1 MKKYI
6 KGTLRSEGRILTV
19 VLLIVG
25 SIFSLSSLSSSFVFL
40 ISDAQTNSTSA
51 STAAASSQA
60 TKPEVTI
67 TYPDA
72 NQTLP
77 TGTLA
82 MFGTSSDNA
91 TARCLVSALL
101 NDERPYQ
108 NVTATGPASGDDYSK
123 WTFTFDPYYTLV
135 KPGSNEIVAKIVCQ
149 NDGGTNSTAFNK
161 MNVTGAEPE
170 EVGQ

>member
-6 KGTLRSEGRILTV
+6 KGTMRSEGRILTV

-40 ISDAQTNSTSA
+40 ISDAQTNST
-51 STAAASSQA
+51 TASSA
-60 TKPEVTI
+60 KPEVTI

-108 NVTATGPASGDDYSK
+108 NVTATGPASKDDYSK

-135 KPGSNEIVAKIVCQ
+135 KPGSNELVARIMCQ
-149 NDGGTNSTAFNK
+149 YDGGTNSTAFNK
-161 MNVTGAEPE
+161 MNVTGAAPE

>member
-40 ISDAQTNSTSA
+40 ISDAQTNSTTA
-51 STAAASSQA
+51 SSAAAPSVA
-60 TKPEVTI
+60 KPEVTI

-149 NDGGTNSTAFNK
+149 HDGGTNSTAFNK

-170 EVGQ
+170 DVGQ

>member
-1 MKKYI
+1 MKKFI
-6 KGTLRSEGRILTV
+6 KGTMRSEGQILTV

-25 SIFSLSSLSSSFVFL
+25 SIFSLSSMSSSFVFL

-51 STAAASSQA
+51 SSAAAPTLSR
-60 TKPEVTI
+60 PEVTI

-108 NVTATGPASGDDYSK
+108 NVTATGPASKDDYSK

-135 KPGSNEIVAKIVCQ
+135 KPGSNEVVARIMCQ
-149 NDGGTNSTAFNK
+149 YDGGSNSTAFNK
-161 MNVTGAEPE
+161 MNVTGVAPE

>member
-1 MKKYI
+1 MKKHI

-25 SIFSLSSLSSSFVFL
+25 SIFSLSSMSSSFVFL
-40 ISDAQTNSTSA
+40 VSDAQTNSTSA
-51 STAAASSQA
+51 AAPSPSA
-60 TKPEVTI
+60 KPEVAI

-135 KPGSNEIVAKIVCQ
+135 KPGSNEIVAKIVCEH
-149 NDGGTNSTAFNK
+149 DGGTNSTAFNK

>member
-1 MKKYI
+1 MKKHI
-6 KGTLRSEGRILTV
+6 KGTFRSEGRILTV
-19 VLLIVG
+19 VLLTLG

-40 ISDAQTNSTSA
+40 VSDAQTNSTS
-51 STAAASSQA
+51 SAAASSPSA
-60 TKPEVTI
+60 KPEVTI

-135 KPGSNEIVAKIVCQ
+135 KPGSNEIVAKIVCEH
-149 NDGGTNSTAFNK
+149 DGGTNSTAFNK

>member
-6 KGTLRSEGRILTV
+6 KGTMRSEGRILTV

-40 ISDAQTNSTSA
+40 ISDAQTNST
-51 STAAASSQA
+51 TASSA
-60 TKPEVTI
+60 KPEVTI

-108 NVTATGPASGDDYSK
+108 NVTATGPASKDDYSK

-135 KPGSNEIVAKIVCQ
+135 KPGSNELVARIVCQ
-149 NDGGTNSTAFNK
+149 YDGGTNSTAFNK
-161 MNVTGAEPE
+161 MNVTGAAPE

>member
-1 MKKYI
+1 MKKYT

-51 STAAASSQA
+51 SPAAASSA
-60 TKPEVTI
+60 KPEVTI

-108 NVTATGPASGDDYSK
+108 NVTATGPASKDDYSK

-135 KPGSNEIVAKIVCQ
+135 KPGQNEIVAKIVCL
-149 NDGGTNSTAFNK
+149 NDGDSNSTAFNK
-161 MNVTGAEPE
+161 MNVTGAAPE

>member
-1 MKKYI
+1 MKKYT

-51 STAAASSQA
+51 SPAAASSA
-60 TKPEVTI
+60 KPEVTI

-72 NQTLP
+72 NQTIP

-91 TARCLVSALL
+91 TGRCLVSALL

-108 NVTATGPASGDDYSK
+108 NVTATGPASKDDYSK

-135 KPGSNEIVAKIVCQ
+135 KPGQNEIVAKIVCL
-149 NDGGTNSTAFNK
+149 NDGDSNSTAFNK
-161 MNVTGAEPE
+161 MNVTGAAPE

>member
-25 SIFSLSSLSSSFVFL
+25 SIFSLSSLSSSVFL

-51 STAAASSQA
+51 SPAAAPSQA

-135 KPGSNEIVAKIVCQ
+135 KPGSNELVARIMCQ
-149 NDGGTNSTAFNK
+149 LDDGTNSTAFNK

>member
-1 MKKYI
+1 MKKYT
-6 KGTLRSEGRILTV
+6 KGTLRSEGRNLTV

-51 STAAASSQA
+51 SPAAASSA
-60 TKPEVTI
+60 KPEVTI

-149 NDGGTNSTAFNK
+149 HDGGTNSTAFNK

>member
-1 MKKYI
+1 MKKFI
-6 KGTLRSEGRILTV
+6 KRTMRSDGQILTV

-25 SIFSLSSLSSSFVFL
+25 SIFSLSSLSSSSVFL
-40 ISDAQTNSTSA
+40 NSDAQTNSTSG
-51 STAAASSQA
+51 SSAAAPTLS

-91 TARCLVSALL
+91 TSRCLVSALL

-108 NVTATGPASGDDYSK
+108 NVSATGPTSKDDYSK

-135 KPGSNEIVAKIVCQ
+135 KPGSNEIVAKIVCEH
-149 NDGGTNSTAFNK
+149 DGGTNSTAFNK

>member
-6 KGTLRSEGRILTV
+6 KGTMKSEGRILTV

-51 STAAASSQA
+51 SS

-135 KPGSNEIVAKIVCQ
+135 KPGTNEIVAKIVCQ
-149 NDGGTNSTAFNK
+149 HDGGTNSTAFNK